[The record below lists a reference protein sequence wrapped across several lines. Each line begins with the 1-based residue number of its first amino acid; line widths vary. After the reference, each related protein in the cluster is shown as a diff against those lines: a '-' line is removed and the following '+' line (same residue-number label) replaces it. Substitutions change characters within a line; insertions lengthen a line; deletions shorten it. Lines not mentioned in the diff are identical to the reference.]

1 MGHVLTSEVSGRLDD
16 GCAVYDCAD
25 AVGAVDGL
33 ELEELGD
40 VEHHGTDH
48 DAEHVVPAR
57 RRKKDS
63 IDQDNTWIQRLEE

>member
-1 MGHVLTSEVSGRLDD
+1 MGVVTRTKETCQIGLQNINVPTSEVAGGLDD
-16 GCAVYDCAD
+16 GCAVDDGAN

-48 DAEHVVPAR
+48 DAEHVVPVR
-57 RRKKDS
+57 RS
-63 IDQDNTWIQRLEE
+63 